1 MHPAAHPIARSCQG
15 RVEHCAPPPRKLRPP
30 NRPCAEPYRLLP
42 SCVARHRHRRKPAA
56 LRSCVPVAR
65 FSPTRFP
72 DPPSKPRPPPL
83 PYSALPPPTPP
94 TSAWRTPLLPPP
106 PPRLHR
112 PRLLPMLR
120 VAIRGPPRDRRADRL
135 AVMHPGQKVRPVG
148 FDLHAPPAAKALL
161 PAPEFA
167 VHKCLIHCQPGRQP

>member
-65 FSPTRFP
+65 FAPTRFP
-72 DPPSKPRPPPL
+72 DPRSKPPQPRL
-83 PYSALPPPTPP
+83 HDSELPPPTPAAP
-94 TSAWRTPLLPPP
+94 PCPPPPFPPP
-106 PPRLHR
+106 PPILH
-112 PRLLPMLR
+112 PTP
-120 VAIRGPPRDRRADRL
+120 
-135 AVMHPGQKVRPVG
+135 
-148 FDLHAPPAAKALL
+148 APP
-161 PAPEFA
+161 
-167 VHKCLIHCQPGRQP
+167 HT